1 MKVLLLTE
9 QFILVKKVITL
20 GRKFPLKNSVLAEN
34 RFFFFNFSFFDEKSE
49 FSMVRQENSK

>member
-20 GRKFPLKNSVLAEN
+20 GRKFSLKNSVLAEN